1 MFAATIFASQK
12 QTANVVRYGQR
23 TRHNKLSFT
32 NSAQD
37 ENNGCGCYHL
47 TTDYYTR
54 RSKAQVQDDSKAIA
68 KLVESMKKFYDEQ
81 GEGDEDDEPKEPEV
95 TCASK
100 DYSAA
105 IDVDASFLNKL
116 ADKFCSGEVDKKRSQ
131 DLTAKDI
138 SSGAYEGYKF
148 HFELDPGDNCK
159 TDCKAAFKSM
169 TGKCMLL
176 TIHADIK
183 ILVLNNL

>member
-1 MFAATIFASQK
+1 M
-12 QTANVVRYGQR
+12 
-23 TRHNKLSFT
+23 
-32 NSAQD
+32 
-37 ENNGCGCYHL
+37 
-47 TTDYYTR
+47 
-54 RSKAQVQDDSKAIA
+54 
-68 KLVESMKKFYDEQ
+68 VESMKKFYDEQ
-81 GEGDEDDEPKEPEV
+81 GEGDDEPKEPEV
-95 TCASK
+95 TCTSK
-100 DYSAA
+100 DYSEA

-183 ILVLNNL
+183 ILMLNNL